1 MSTLLETAAPRR
13 AARVF
18 TVPAVSWAFYDFAN
32 TIFSYAVITR
42 YFNEWI
48 LIERDK
54 PDWYVGVMRLV
65 VSLVLV
71 FALPYFGALA
81 DSQGRRKPLLI
92 AFTLAAIVAT
102 ALLGLI
108 DTTMAA
114 LVLAALAIF
123 AFQSAGA
130 QYDPL
135 LADVAPPETRGRV
148 SGLGTGLGFVGVL
161 VALGLFVLIVPEDQN
176 QRAFLPTAA
185 LFLVFA
191 LPCFLFVSE
200 PRRRGVAAGRAT
212 REAFGQVVNAL
223 RLARAREGVLR
234 FLLARFLYLD
244 AISTVITYM
253 TVYAKRTA
261 GFSGGERTAL
271 LALSVVFAALGA
283 FGGGMLTERIG
294 PKRVLIGILVL
305 FAGALGVE
313 AASGAGQLLWV
324 IGPLVGITLG
334 AVGASDRI
342 FLLRLIPASQRGEFF
357 GISGLVGKLSS
368 GFGPFVLWSGTIWLA
383 ITLFDSMGKPG
394 ASRIAM
400 IALAAAS
407 GVGILV
413 LRPLSDAPR
422 PGSA

>member
-1 MSTLLETAAPRR
+1 MALAAAEQPPT
-13 AARVF
+13 ARVF

-32 TIFSYAVITR
+32 TIFSYVVITR

-48 LIERDK
+48 LIERDR

-65 VSLVLV
+65 VSLILV
-71 FALPYFGALA
+71 FALPYFGAVA
-81 DSQGRRKPLLI
+81 DRQGRRKPLLVT
-92 AFTLAAIVAT
+92 FTLAAVAAT
-102 ALLGLI
+102 ALLGVIDSTIAVLI
-108 DTTMAA
+108 VAA
-114 LVLAALAIF
+114 IAILF
-123 AFQSAGA
+123 FQSAGA

-135 LADVAPPETRGRV
+135 LADVASPEARGRI

-161 VALGLFVLIVPEDQN
+161 FALGLFQIIVPDDHN

-185 LFLVFA
+185 LFVLFA

-200 PRRRGVAAGRAT
+200 PRRREAVTDTLRS
-212 REAFGQVVNAL
+212 AFGQLAESL
-223 RLARAREGVLR
+223 RQARKYDGVLR

-244 AISTVITYM
+244 AISTVVAYM

-271 LALSVVFAALGA
+271 LALSVVFAAVGA
-283 FGGGMLTERIG
+283 FGAGVVVERLG
-294 PKRVLIGILVL
+294 PKRVLIGVLVL
-305 FAGALGVE
+305 FGAALGIE
-313 AASGAGQLLWV
+313 AASGTGELLWI
-324 IGPLVGITLG
+324 IGPLVGVTLG
-334 AVGASDRI
+334 AVGTSDRI

-368 GFGPFVLWSGTIWLA
+368 GFGPFLLWSGTIWVATTSIDA
-383 ITLFDSMGKPG
+383 IGKPG

-400 IALAAAS
+400 VALAAAS
-407 GVGILV
+407 LVGVLV